1 MQINYSL
8 ILADDYCNYCLFFRE
23 VLDELPIKTTLHR
36 VTDGVNLMQ
45 YLNYNLNQLPQ
56 VLFLD
61 LNMPLKKRTECLKE
75 IKNNQ
80 QLDAL
85 KVIITSTSINL
96 DIVNVLYQNGADYYI
111 CITSEFSKLKHNIH
125 QSILKTSQDIFQKP
139 SRQDFV
145 IN

>member
-1 MQINYSL
+1 MQINYSI
-8 ILADDYCNYCLFFRE
+8 ILADDDCNDCLFFRE
-23 VLDELPIKTTLHR
+23 ILDELPIKTTLHR

-45 YLNYNLNQLPQ
+45 HLNYNLNQLPQ

-61 LNMPLKKRTECLKE
+61 LNMPLKNGTECRKE
-75 IKNNQ
+75 IKNSQ

-111 CITSEFSKLKHNIH
+111 YKPSEFSKPKHIIH
-125 QSILKTSQDIFQKP
+125 QTILKTSHDIFQKP

-145 IN
+145 ID